1 MKSKEEFVTAFNK
14 LAGEK
19 YQLPVLPERHELLSA
34 GENHQLLI
42 NQMEKAEAYI
52 TQLYR
57 DYAESVLHDAYYSLP
72 FYATKSGRTEHMD

>member
-19 YQLPVLPERHELLSA
+19 YQLPVLPERRELLSA
-34 GENHQLLI
+34 GVDYRLFIGGE
-42 NQMEKAEAYI
+42 EKAEAYI